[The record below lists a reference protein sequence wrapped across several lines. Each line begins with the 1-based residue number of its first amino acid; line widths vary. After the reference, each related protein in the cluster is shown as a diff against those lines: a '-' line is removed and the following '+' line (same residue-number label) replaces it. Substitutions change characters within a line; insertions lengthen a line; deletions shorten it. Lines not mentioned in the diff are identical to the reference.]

1 MNISILQIINLTVFD
16 GLWENYLA
24 MGTPEKVIIS
34 IVVFALFATIL
45 YFIYRILDGF
55 TAIFKGLFWILKS
68 IVFLIIIVLF
78 SIFWVI
84 FLIPFG
90 FFKYKGLAEIGEL
103 YSLNVRK
110 LSKFF
115 YPKSQDDLILTKE
128 EIAKKVSENDKK
140 RSKTASRKKK
150 KATADSK
157 KNKDKVKEEPN
168 FHCSNCG
175 AEMPSTMVTH
185 LQSGSGAF
193 CEGCGQK
200 FKMEGGVP
208 YPVDN

>member
-16 GLWENYLA
+16 DLWQNYLA
-24 MGTPEKVIIS
+24 MGTPEKLIIG

-55 TAIFKGLFWILKS
+55 SAIFKGIFWILKS
-68 IVFLIIIVLF
+68 IIFLIIMLLF

-103 YSLNVRK
+103 YSLNVQK
-110 LSKFF
+110 LKIFF

-128 EIAKKVSENDKK
+128 EIAKKVTENDKK
-140 RSKTASRKKK
+140 RRKKASQKMK
-150 KATADSK
+150 KETK
-157 KNKDKVKEEPN
+157 TPKKDKVGGKGAAS

-185 LQSGSGAF
+185 LKSGNEAF

-208 YPVDN
+208 YPLDN